1 MIIKFCVAVIKI
13 LQPNMNNDKTFLLN
27 DLSEYFN
34 FPFQSKIATANNY
47 DSDVEIKSSKVIP
60 SE

>member
-1 MIIKFCVAVIKI
+1 
-13 LQPNMNNDKTFLLN
+13 MNNDKTFLLN

-47 DSDVEIKSSKVIP
+47 DSDVEIKSSTVIA